1 MAALWYK
8 GSTLKQT
15 VLQDLRNKIQEL
27 DVLMLRLL
35 GQRFALVKQVK
46 AFKSQAQIKIEDKDR
61 EAELLAHYRSLAVE
75 RGLDPKLVE
84 ELFMRIFEASKKEQ
98 AS

>member
-1 MAALWYK
+1 M
-8 GSTLKQT
+8 
-15 VLQDLRNKIQEL
+15 LQDLRNKIQEL

-61 EAELLAHYRSLAVE
+61 EAELLQQYRNLAVE
-75 RGLDPKLVE
+75 QGLDPKLVE
-84 ELFMRIFEASKKEQ
+84 ELFTCIFEASKKEQ

>member
-1 MAALWYK
+1 M
-8 GSTLKQT
+8 
-15 VLQDLRNKIQEL
+15 LQDLRNKIQEL
-27 DVLMLRLL
+27 DVLILRLL

-61 EAELLAHYRSLAVE
+61 EVELLQQYLSLAVE
-75 RGLDPKLVE
+75 QGLDPKLVE
-84 ELFMRIFEASKKEQ
+84 ELFARIFEASKKEQ

>member
-1 MAALWYK
+1 M
-8 GSTLKQT
+8 
-15 VLQDLRNKIQEL
+15 LQNLRNKIQEL

-35 GQRFALVKQVK
+35 GQRFALVKRVK

-61 EAELLAHYRSLAVE
+61 EAELLQQYLSLAVE
-75 RGLDPKLVE
+75 QGLDPKLVE
-84 ELFMRIFEASKKEQ
+84 ELFTRIFEASKKEQ